1 VIVGTSAVTTV
12 PDGTVIA
19 IVCVDSVMTPVAA
32 TGDTILNAVMAF
44 VEDTV
49 GVEPPP
55 PPPPQP
61 VITIS
66 NTAASNMYNFFI
78 AISLK
83 N

>member
-1 VIVGTSAVTTV
+1 M
-12 PDGTVIA
+12 A

-32 TGDTILNAVMAF
+32 TGGNTVLNAVMAF
-44 VEDTV
+44 AEDTV
-49 GVEPPP
+49 GVEPP

-78 AISLK
+78 AISLR

>member
-1 VIVGTSAVTTV
+1 M
-12 PDGTVIA
+12 A

-32 TGDTILNAVMAF
+32 TGGNTVLNAVMAF
-44 VEDTV
+44 AEDTV

-61 VITIS
+61 VVTIS

>member
-12 PDGTVIA
+12 PNGTVIA

-44 VEDTV
+44 AEDTV
-49 GVEPPP
+49 GVEPP

-78 AISLK
+78 AISLR

>member
-1 VIVGTSAVTTV
+1 M
-12 PDGTVIA
+12 A

-32 TGDTILNAVMAF
+32 TGNTILNAVMAF
-44 VEDTV
+44 AEDTV
-49 GVEPPP
+49 GVEP

-78 AISLK
+78 AISLR